1 MLVGV
6 RPQDRSLKVDFSQ
19 VPLERYVRLL
29 AASIFLNRF
38 LGKENGAG
46 KPEASSLSSRQE
58 PPTLLKVGTTSGA
71 LQAFIPDWQLFLLAD
86 SSESE
91 NDNRQA
97 QGRSS
102 QKESQEQTQA
112 PTQAPTQVQSLAST
126 LAASPL
132 PSHSQNHSM
141 SGAIAGS
148 ERPDA
153 CPPGKPA
160 PISLPSRS
168 FDAVTAI
175 GVLEALSQQERELL
189 LAELARIPQS
199 LCIVDL
205 PSSGYRKH
213 WSGLV
218 ELTLKSEM
226 QRSLQFG
233 LPDTKQI
240 SQYFEEAG
248 FEVEVWTHTKLSQ
261 WLPYITLFAL
271 NPLAAGL
278 LDEELKR
285 LADAELAGTIQMS
298 SDNDATAFDLIVAKR
313 KV

>member
-29 AASIFLNRF
+29 AASTFLNRF
-38 LGKENGAG
+38 LGKGNGAG
-46 KPEASSLSSRQE
+46 QPEASSLSSRQE

-71 LQAFIPDWQLFLLAD
+71 LQAFIPDWQLFLLSD

-91 NDNRQA
+91 NDNRQP
-97 QGRSS
+97 QGLSS
-102 QKESQEQTQA
+102 QKESQEQ
-112 PTQAPTQVQSLAST
+112 TQAPTQVQSLAST

-132 PSHSQNHSM
+132 PSHSQNQSM
-141 SGAIAGS
+141 VGAIAGS

-175 GVLEALSQQERELL
+175 GVLEALNQQERELL
-189 LAELARIPQS
+189 VGELARIPQS

-205 PSSGYRKH
+205 PASGYRKH

>member
-6 RPQDRSLKVDFSQ
+6 RPQDRSLKVDLSQ
-19 VPLERYVRLL
+19 VPLERYVRLQ

-38 LGKENGAG
+38 LSNRNDAG
-46 KPEASSLSSRQE
+46 SLEGNSSRQDL
-58 PPTLLKVGTTSGA
+58 PTLLKVGTTSGA
-71 LQAFIPDWQLFLLAD
+71 MQAFIPDWQLFLLSD
-86 SSESE
+86 SSESDQE
-91 NDNRQA
+91 NRQLQA
-97 QGRSS
+97 LTS
-102 QKESQEQTQA
+102 QKESPA
-112 PTQAPTQVQSLAST
+112 PV
-126 LAASPL
+126 LAAP
-132 PSHSQNHSM
+132 PAQNQNQSQNQVKPGVGQS
-141 SGAIAGS
+141 AGS
-148 ERPDA
+148 EPPDA
-153 CPPGKPA
+153 CPPGQPA

-175 GVLEALSQQERELL
+175 GVMEALNQQERELL
-189 LAELARIPQS
+189 LGELARIPQS

-226 QRSLQFG
+226 QRSLHFG

-240 SQYFEEAG
+240 SQYFERAG
-248 FEVEVWTHTKLSQ
+248 FDVEVWTHTRLSQ

-278 LDEELKR
+278 LDPELKR
-285 LADAELAGTIQMS
+285 LADGELFGTIQQS
-298 SDNDATAFDLIVAKR
+298 TDNDATAFDLIVAIR
-313 KV
+313 KD

>member
-1 MLVGV
+1 
-6 RPQDRSLKVDFSQ
+6 

-38 LGKENGAG
+38 LGKGDGAG
-46 KPEASSLSSRQE
+46 KPEASTLSSRQE

-71 LQAFIPDWQLFLLAD
+71 LQAFIPDWQLFLLSD

-91 NDNRQA
+91 NDNRQP
-97 QGRSS
+97 QGLSS
-102 QKESQEQTQA
+102 QKE
-112 PTQAPTQVQSLAST
+112 TQAPTQVQSLAST

-132 PSHSQNHSM
+132 PRHSQNQSM
-141 SGAIAGS
+141 AGATAGS

-175 GVLEALSQQERELL
+175 GVLEALNQQERELL
-189 LAELARIPQS
+189 LGELARIPQS

-205 PSSGYRKH
+205 PASGYRKH

-285 LADAELAGTIQMS
+285 LADAELADTIQQS

-313 KV
+313 KVK

>member
-29 AASIFLNRF
+29 AASTFLNRF
-38 LGKENGAG
+38 LGKGNGAG
-46 KPEASSLSSRQE
+46 QPEASSLSSRQE

-71 LQAFIPDWQLFLLAD
+71 LQAFIPDWQLFLLSD

-91 NDNRQA
+91 NDNRQP
-97 QGRSS
+97 QGLSS
-102 QKESQEQTQA
+102 QKESQEQTQE
-112 PTQAPTQVQSLAST
+112 PTQVQSLAST

-132 PSHSQNHSM
+132 PSHSQNQSM
-141 SGAIAGS
+141 VGAIAGS

-175 GVLEALSQQERELL
+175 GVLEALNQQERELL
-189 LAELARIPQS
+189 LGELARIPQS

-205 PSSGYRKH
+205 PASGYRKH

-285 LADAELAGTIQMS
+285 LADAELADTIQQS

-313 KV
+313 KVK